1 MSIGISDIK
10 YFIPSKVITNE
21 EIASIMPN
29 WTAEKIEKKIGI
41 NIRYIADTNET
52 ALDLA
57 YQACIKLQADFT
69 SIDALILCTQSPDY
83 FLPTSACILQKKLGI
98 NENSACFDFNL
109 GCSGYVYGL
118 AIAKGLIAGGIAK
131 RVLFVTAETYSKYIG
146 AKDAGNRALFGDAAT
161 ATIIE
166 NTTKSNCKDFILGTD
181 GGGAENLIVKNG
193 AAKFLNNAPAC
204 FFMNGPEIFAF
215 TDSKIPDLVHRL
227 LSKNQLDLS
236 AIDYFIFHQANK
248 YILEHL
254 RKKLSIPE
262 ERFIIDIDNYGNT
275 VSNTIPIAL
284 YNLLIKQNV
293 EGKKIMIVGFG
304 VGYSWGAG
312 LIEF

>member
-1 MSIGISDIK
+1 MK
-10 YFIPSKVITNE
+10 YFIPAKAISNE

-41 NIRYIADTNET
+41 HTRYIADTNET

-57 YQACIKLQADFT
+57 YQACIKLQTDFAL
-69 SIDALILCTQSPDY
+69 IDALILCTQSPDY

-131 RVLFVTAETYSKYIG
+131 KILFVTAETYSKYIDVN
-146 AKDAGNRALFGDAAT
+146 DAGNRALFGDAAT

-166 NTTKSNCKDFILGTD
+166 NTTRSNCKDFVLGTD

-193 AAKFLNNAPAC
+193 ATKFLNSAPAC
-204 FFMNGPEIFAF
+204 LFMNGPEIFAF
-215 TDSKIPDLVHRL
+215 TDSKIPGLVDTL
-227 LSKNQLDLS
+227 LRKNHLNLET
-236 AIDYFIFHQANK
+236 IDYFIFHQANK
-248 YILEHL
+248 FMLEHL
-254 RKKLSIPE
+254 RKKISIPE
-262 ERFIIDIDNYGNT
+262 DKFIIDMDNYGNT

-284 YNLLIKQNV
+284 CNLFNKQNLKD
-293 EGKKIMIVGFG
+293 KKIIVVGFG

-312 LIEF
+312 IIEF